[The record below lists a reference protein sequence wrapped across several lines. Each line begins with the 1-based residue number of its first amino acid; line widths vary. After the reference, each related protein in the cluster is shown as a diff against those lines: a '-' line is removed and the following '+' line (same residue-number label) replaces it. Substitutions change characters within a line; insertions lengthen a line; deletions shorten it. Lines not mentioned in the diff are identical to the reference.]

1 MDRVGGMGLLSAAV
15 RSVQEFVVHIGD
27 RRHTVRVKGER
38 AVVDGVALTV
48 LATPGG
54 RTLVRAEGGHEQRC
68 VTLDGQAFA
77 ATGCLGGIATA
88 LEVRTAQQALLAET
102 AAGSTGGA
110 AGSHIKAPMPGRVV
124 RVLVAVGQQV
134 ERGAPVIIVEAM
146 KMENEMHAPAS
157 GQVLAVHVIEG
168 ATVDSGQLLVEL
180 ELSP

>member
-1 MDRVGGMGLLSAAV
+1 MR
-15 RSVQEFVVHIGD
+15 IGD
-27 RRHTVRVKGER
+27 RRHTVRVEGEH

-54 RTLVRAEGGHEQRC
+54 RTLVRAVDGHEQRC

-77 ATGCLGGIATA
+77 TTACLGGIATA
-88 LEVRTAQQALLAET
+88 LEVRTAQQALMAET
-102 AAGSTGGA
+102 MATGSTGGA
-110 AGSHIKAPMPGRVV
+110 AGSKIKAPMPGRVV

-157 GQVLAVHVIEG
+157 GQVLAVHVTEG
-168 ATVDSGQLLVEL
+168 ATVDSGHLLVEL
-180 ELSP
+180 ELELSP